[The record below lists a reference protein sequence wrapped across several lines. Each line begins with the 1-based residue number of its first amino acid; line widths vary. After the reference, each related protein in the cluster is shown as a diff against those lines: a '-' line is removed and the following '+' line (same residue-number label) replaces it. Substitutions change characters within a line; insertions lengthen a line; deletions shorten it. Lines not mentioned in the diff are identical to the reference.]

1 MKRNLVFWVAYDGT
15 GYSGWQK
22 QKNSGVITVQ
32 GEIMVAQYTELP
44 WIALML
50 AQFAVGTAVGG
61 LIGTRL
67 LKKHVR
73 KAKIA

>member
-32 GEIMVAQYTELP
+32 GEIERVLSILCAE
-44 WIALML
+44 
-50 AQFAVGTAVGG
+50 AVNIEGTSRTDAGVHAPAGD
-61 LIGTRL
+61 
-67 LKKHVR
+67 R
-73 KAKIA
+73 KSVV